1 MFIYIKSHNGNFG
14 IQNLNENNTVR
25 DLKEEIKKKL
35 KMNIPI
41 KKMRLRNSR
50 GKTLKDEL
58 SLIDSE
64 VYDNTTLILDANIGA
79 FGEMNQPQID
89 GKDFDINEF
98 VYDTIDT
105 GDIVFVSWGNA
116 IANPYIMNEY
126 KSKKYPKHHNVF
138 RQQLP
143 IPLLEYAV
151 NINKNINM
159 YSIDRGFKNITEYDI
174 RTILNKLTKPINISE
189 IQLYSINTC
198 ELLHELGI
206 DCVYTDSV
214 INYYFIPNI
223 YGYCSST
230 TNPDI
235 NKCLIELKNNLDN
248 LGVEYYIYEKPLDIS
263 TMITNNNN
271 IGNNIKDWFQ
281 MDNKNKKGG
290 GINPGRVITGENLN
304 ENVGRLIRLIDTQG
318 YSDRSP
324 YQIRDL
330 TKTKYIQE
338 FSGYEEGFKFG
349 ILLEQDEPDN
359 EYVLRR
365 ILPELESFE
374 TYAKVKYKSGF
385 YYFLIPK
392 TFQDIRD
399 HGVFPYYLELANVG
413 LPPYDFNP
421 ELPNTSIFSQLKP
434 DRNHIF
440 SAYQIRKK
448 LTQKKKLR
456 DAKQK
461 LALSRV
467 PFDNTSI
474 KKINEYLSN
483 IDRNPELHNRMVR
496 EDNSKINGGKKTKKK
511 MKRKK
516 TMKKIRGGT
525 GTPDENLL
533 GDDLQNIFNHEED
546 YLYPEN
552 PSVLTNEDELESV
565 DIYDMPVEVMGNI
578 ASNLNFDNCEEL
590 RNYCLINPR
599 ECALDKK
606 FKEKYGIDIKLCKI
620 EANIKKSSKRFF
632 QLEPSLEL
640 IEKIN
645 EPRGSYE
652 LIGDQGLR
660 TVESK
665 LPYPRFAGKIL
676 TDIFREQGI
685 FSQIQRQKKIRAL
698 INVTFMDIVL
708 FFHKQDPRLLDSI
721 LDQWANEVINKKEKL
736 EKALEN
742 NYMNHPE
749 PVEENWS
756 WNPRDSDWIYSR
768 WLYDTDEE
776 DILLLQKTF
785 LDSMSDYLEGE
796 DLYGIID
803 DY

>member
-14 IQNLNENNTVR
+14 IQNLNKNNTVR

-98 VYDTIDT
+98 IYDTIDT
-105 GDIVFVSWGNA
+105 DDIVFVSWGNA

-126 KSKKYPKHHNVF
+126 KSRKYPKYHNVF

-159 YSIDRGFKNITEYDI
+159 YSIDRGFENITEYDI
-174 RTILNKLTKPINISE
+174 RTILNKLANPINISG

-198 ELLHELGI
+198 ELLDEIGI

-214 INYYFIPNI
+214 INYYFIPEI
-223 YGYCSST
+223 YGYCFKSKENT
-230 TNPDI
+230 DI
-235 NKCLIELKNNLDN
+235 QLCLHDLKNNLDN

-263 TMITNNNN
+263 TMVTNNNN

-281 MDNKNKKGG
+281 IDNKNKKGG
-290 GINPGRVITGENLN
+290 GINPGRVITGENLH

-330 TKTKYIQE
+330 TNTKYIQE
-338 FSGYEEGFKFG
+338 FSGYEEGFRFG

-421 ELPNTSIFSQLKP
+421 DLPNTSIFSQLEP

-461 LALSRV
+461 LALSKV
-467 PFDNTSI
+467 PFDDI
-474 KKINEYLSN
+474 IVKKINENLSN
-483 IDRNPELHNRMVR
+483 IHRSPQLHNRMVR
-496 EDNSKINGGKKTKKK
+496 EDNSNIGGGKKTKKK

-516 TMKKIRGGT
+516 TIKKRRGGT
-525 GTPDENLL
+525 GTPDDNLF
-533 GDDLQNIFNHEED
+533 GNDLQNIFNHED
-546 YLYPEN
+546 TYLYPDN
-552 PSVLTNEDELESV
+552 STVQTNEDELESV
-565 DIYDMPVEVMGNI
+565 DIYDMPVEVMENI

-599 ECALDKK
+599 ECALDEK
-606 FKEKYGIDIKLCKI
+606 FKEKYKLDLEFCKNESLI
-620 EANIKKSSKRFF
+620 NKSKKIFF
-632 QLEPSLEL
+632 QLEPTPEL

-645 EPRGSYE
+645 EPRGIYNF
-652 LIGDQGLR
+652 GDQGLN
-660 TVESK
+660 TVEYK

-676 TDIFREQGI
+676 TEIFREQGV
-685 FSQIQRQKKIRAL
+685 FTQIQRENGLRAL

-708 FFHKQDPRLLDSI
+708 FFHKEDPRLLDSI
-721 LDQWANEVINKKEKL
+721 LDQWVNEVINKKEKL
-736 EKALEN
+736 ERALEN

-776 DILLLQKTF
+776 DILLLQKIF
-785 LDSMSDYLEGE
+785 LDSMSDYLEE
-796 DLYGIID
+796 EELFGIID

>member
-421 ELPNTSIFSQLKP
+421 ELPNTSIFSQLEP

-599 ECALDKK
+599 DCALDEK

>member
-421 ELPNTSIFSQLKP
+421 ELPNTSIFSQLEP

-448 LTQKKKLR
+448 LTQKK
-456 DAKQK
+456 
-461 LALSRV
+461 
-467 PFDNTSI
+467 N
-474 KKINEYLSN
+474 Y
-483 IDRNPELHNRMVR
+483 
-496 EDNSKINGGKKTKKK
+496 
-511 MKRKK
+511 
-516 TMKKIRGGT
+516 
-525 GTPDENLL
+525 
-533 GDDLQNIFNHEED
+533 
-546 YLYPEN
+546 
-552 PSVLTNEDELESV
+552 
-565 DIYDMPVEVMGNI
+565 VM
-578 ASNLNFDNCEEL
+578 LNKN
-590 RNYCLINPR
+590 
-599 ECALDKK
+599 
-606 FKEKYGIDIKLCKI
+606 
-620 EANIKKSSKRFF
+620 
-632 QLEPSLEL
+632 
-640 IEKIN
+640 
-645 EPRGSYE
+645 
-652 LIGDQGLR
+652 
-660 TVESK
+660 
-665 LPYPRFAGKIL
+665 
-676 TDIFREQGI
+676 
-685 FSQIQRQKKIRAL
+685 
-698 INVTFMDIVL
+698 
-708 FFHKQDPRLLDSI
+708 
-721 LDQWANEVINKKEKL
+721 
-736 EKALEN
+736 
-742 NYMNHPE
+742 
-749 PVEENWS
+749 
-756 WNPRDSDWIYSR
+756 
-768 WLYDTDEE
+768 
-776 DILLLQKTF
+776 
-785 LDSMSDYLEGE
+785 
-796 DLYGIID
+796 
-803 DY
+803 